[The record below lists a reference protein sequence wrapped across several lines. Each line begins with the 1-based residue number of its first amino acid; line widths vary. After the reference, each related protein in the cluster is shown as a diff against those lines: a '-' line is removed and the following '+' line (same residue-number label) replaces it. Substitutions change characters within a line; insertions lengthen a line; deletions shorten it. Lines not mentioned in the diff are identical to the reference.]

1 MASPIALFF
10 GGAYMY
16 YKVLKDDKVIDVLK
30 DDEVV
35 YLRYQDKHDRMVFC
49 DESEAQAIFSSDRKH
64 IWHEESLYN
73 IPKDGFDTVRL
84 EKIDVYEYEQ
94 LKLFNCK
101 TITELIDMYTLQ
113 LINDEVI

>member
-1 MASPIALFF
+1 
-10 GGAYMY
+10 MY
-16 YKVLKDDKVIDVLK
+16 YKVLKDGKVIDILK
-30 DDEVV
+30 GNEIV
-35 YLRYQDKHDRMVFC
+35 YLRYQEKHDRMIFC

-94 LKLFNCK
+94 LKILNMR
-101 TITELIDMYTLQ
+101 TPEQIVDAMVLNLLETG
-113 LINDEVI
+113 VI